1 MRLAGA
7 LTWWRPFD
15 RTATMVTK
23 GYAVGRLARS
33 EPDVPPHG
41 RPQVLHGRRRIPARP
56 VNLDISSGV
65 STDLAQRAPAR
76 EGRARGGKI
85 IRLHTPKVTG
95 DGHVPPGQ
103 VDRAA
108 DRIRCPLRRGQR
120 TPERDRGPDCPRRR
134 HSTAPLTRSRG
145 RPDSPV
151 TCSRQGG
158 RSPSTSSHE
167 QPADLR
173 RSPQLRHE
181 HHGRLRTELSHH

>member
-15 RTATMVTK
+15 HTATMVTK

-108 DRIRCPLRRGQR
+108 DRIRCPLPRGQR
-120 TPERDRGPDCPRRR
+120 TPERDRGPDCPASASQHGTAHPKPGPPGLAR
-134 HSTAPLTRSRG
+134 HVLEA
-145 RPDSPV
+145 
-151 TCSRQGG
+151 G
-158 RSPSTSSHE
+158 RSIAEHQFPRAACGPSTVTATS
-167 QPADLR
+167 
-173 RSPQLRHE
+173 
-181 HHGRLRTELSHH
+181 T